1 MNTLEL
7 KSIAELRNMAFYI
20 PAYQRGYRWTQRQ
33 VKDLLKDI
41 FEFSEKKEDA
51 GIYCLQPLV
60 VVKRTISESLIDES
74 SIMEKIRK
82 TDKLSEVRRI
92 LETSK
97 EQWEVVDGQQRL
109 TTIRLILEVLEYPRF
124 YELEYE
130 TREDSAKFF
139 LSGIRKILSE
149 IESQFFDS
157 KPEDN
162 IDYYHIKQAV
172 KLICKWREGKD
183 TTRFLN
189 FLLNQVKFI
198 WYEIH
203 EENNPKEVFT
213 RLNIGKISLTNA
225 ELIKALLLNKSNF
238 ESNDYGKV
246 RLHQQEIAMEWD
258 VIEYSLQSNEFWLF
272 LNEPG
277 NERPTRIDFIFD
289 MICQE
294 DMLHC
299 KDAQEIQMSDDL
311 KTFRYFNYYFETQ
324 KQKEEAIQTIW
335 EKVKEIFQTL
345 QEWFDDKELYHYIG
359 FLICI
364 GKSVNRIYREWTRY
378 ATKSAFRENY
388 LMKAIK
394 ESIRYKDIEN
404 TVYEVDAEV
413 PQKLKGGVKQNC
425 RPILLLHN
433 LQTVI
438 NQNDVL
444 AENEKYRE
452 GVFYKFPF
460 HLYKSEDWD
469 VEHIDSNTE
478 NKLNDIQSQREWLL
492 NAYFGLQGEA
502 FKENRKKIKDFFEK
516 FTGKNYE
523 QSEDPDKLKTRNER
537 FEELRSS
544 IDDINGNIRLS
555 QIEKNKIWNFALLDS
570 STNRSYGNAIFP
582 AKRRVI
588 IGKDQGKRFLPS
600 TVDENGKI
608 VNEVQ
613 EGQSSFIPPCTKSVF
628 LKYYNAASSDFNTW
642 NKEDAIAYMNNIKV
656 TLKEFLL

>member
-7 KSIAELRNMAFYI
+7 KSIAELQDMAFYI
-20 PAYQRGYRWTQRQ
+20 PAYQRGYRWTQQQ

-41 FEFSEKKEDA
+41 LEFSEKGNA

-60 VVKRTISESLIDES
+60 VVKRLSDEDS
-74 SIMEKIRK
+74 VMKRIHEAK
-82 TDKLSEVRRI
+82 DLSEVRH
-92 LETSK
+92 LLK

-109 TTIRLILEVLEYPRF
+109 TTIRLILEALQQSHF
-124 YELEYE
+124 YDIEYE
-130 TREDSAKFF
+130 TRKDSASF
-139 LSGIRKILSE
+139 LDGIMNGIP
-149 IESQFFDS
+149 DS
-157 KPEDN
+157 DVKEN

-172 KLICKWREGKD
+172 NFINDWLKRKD
-183 TTRFLN
+183 IDRFRN
-189 FLLNQVKFI
+189 VLLHQVKFI
-198 WYEIH
+198 WYETQ
-203 EENNPKEVFT
+203 ESNPKEVFT

-258 VIEYSLQSNEFWLF
+258 VIEYSLQSSEFWLF

-299 KDAQEIQMSDDL
+299 KDDQEIQMNDDL
-311 KTFRYFNYYFETQ
+311 KTFRYFNHYFETQ

-364 GKSVNRIYREWTRY
+364 GKSVNRIYRQWTRY
-378 ATKSAFRENY
+378 ATKSVFRENY

-413 PQKLKGGVKQNC
+413 SQEFKGGVKQNC

-438 NQNDVL
+438 NQNNVL
-444 AENEKYRE
+444 AENKKYRE

-492 NAYFGLQGEA
+492 NVYFGLQGDA
-502 FKENRKKIKDFFEK
+502 FEKIRKNIKDFFEE

-523 QSEDPDKLKTRNER
+523 QSEDPDKQKARNER

-544 IDDINGNIRLS
+544 IDGINGNIRLS

-588 IGKDQGKRFLPS
+588 IGKDQGKRFFPPA
-600 TVDENGKI
+600 VDENGVI
-608 VNEVQ
+608 VECKVQ

-642 NKEDAIAYMNNIKV
+642 NKEDAIAYMNNIKD

>member
-7 KSIAELRNMAFYI
+7 KSIAELQDMAFYI
-20 PAYQRGYRWTQRQ
+20 PAYQRGYRWTQQQ

-41 FEFSEKKEDA
+41 LEFSEKKGNA
-51 GIYCLQPLV
+51 SIYCLQPLV
-60 VVKRTISESLIDES
+60 IVKRLSDEDS
-74 SIMEKIRK
+74 VMKRIHEAK
-82 TDKLSEVRRI
+82 DLNEVRH
-92 LETSK
+92 LLK

-109 TTIRLILEVLEYPRF
+109 TTIRLILEVLQQPRF
-124 YELEYE
+124 YDIEYE
-130 TREDSAKFF
+130 TRKNSASFLDGIMNGIPDSNVK
-139 LSGIRKILSE
+139 E
-149 IESQFFDS
+149 
-157 KPEDN
+157 N
-162 IDYYHIKQAV
+162 IDYYYIKQAV
-172 KLICKWREGKD
+172 NCTNNWLNGKD
-183 TTRFLN
+183 IDRFRN
-189 FLLNQVKFI
+189 VLLHQVKFI
-198 WYEIH
+198 WYETQ
-203 EENNPKEVFT
+203 ENNPKEVFT

-238 ESNDYGKV
+238 PNDDYSRV
-246 RLHQQEIAMEWD
+246 RLRQQEIAMEWD
-258 VIEYSLQSNEFWLF
+258 VIEYTLQSNEFWLF

-277 NERPTRIDFIFD
+277 NERSTRIDFIFD

-299 KDAQEIQMSDDL
+299 KDDQEIQMNDDL
-311 KTFRYFNYYFETQ
+311 KTFRYFNHYFETQ

-364 GKSVNRIYREWTRY
+364 GKSVNRIYRQWTRY

-413 PQKLKGGVKQNC
+413 PQEFKGGGKQNC
-425 RPILLLHN
+425 RPILLLYN

-438 NQNDVL
+438 NQNNVL
-444 AENEKYRE
+444 AENKKYRE

-478 NKLNDIQSQREWLL
+478 NKLNNIQSQREWLL
-492 NAYFGLQGEA
+492 NAYFGLQGEV
-502 FKENRKKIKDFFEK
+502 FKEIRKNIKDFFEK

-523 QSEDPDKLKTRNER
+523 QSEDPDKQKARNER

-588 IGKDQGKRFLPS
+588 IGKDQGKRFFPP
-600 TVDENGKI
+600 TVDENGAI
-608 VNEVQ
+608 VECKVQ
-613 EGQSSFIPPCTKSVF
+613 ESQSSFIPPCTKSVF

-642 NKEDAIAYMNNIKV
+642 NKEDAIAYMNNIKD

>member
-7 KSIAELRNMAFYI
+7 KSIAELQDMAFYI
-20 PAYQRGYRWTQRQ
+20 PAYQRGYRWTQQQ

-41 FEFSEKKEDA
+41 LEFSEKKGNA
-51 GIYCLQPLV
+51 SIYCLQPLV
-60 VVKRTISESLIDES
+60 IVKRLSDEDS
-74 SIMEKIRK
+74 VMKRIHEAK
-82 TDKLSEVRRI
+82 DLNEVRH
-92 LETSK
+92 LLK

-109 TTIRLILEVLEYPRF
+109 TTIRLILEVLQQPHF
-124 YELEYE
+124 YDIEYE
-130 TREDSAKFF
+130 TRKNSASFLDGIMNGIPDSNVK
-139 LSGIRKILSE
+139 E
-149 IESQFFDS
+149 
-157 KPEDN
+157 N
-162 IDYYHIKQAV
+162 IDYYYIKQAV
-172 KLICKWREGKD
+172 DCTNNWLKGKD
-183 TTRFLN
+183 IDRFRN
-189 FLLNQVKFI
+189 VLLHQVKFI
-198 WYEIH
+198 WYETQ
-203 EENNPKEVFT
+203 ENNPKEVFT

-238 ESNDYGKV
+238 PNDDYSRV
-246 RLHQQEIAMEWD
+246 RLRQQEIAMEWD
-258 VIEYSLQSNEFWLF
+258 VIEYTLQSNEFWLF

-277 NERPTRIDFIFD
+277 NERSTRIDFIFD

-299 KDAQEIQMSDDL
+299 KDDQEIQMNDDL
-311 KTFRYFNYYFETQ
+311 KTFRYFNHYFETQ

-345 QEWFDDKELYHYIG
+345 QEWLDDKELYHYIG

-364 GKSVNRIYREWTRY
+364 GRSVNRIYRQWTRY

-413 PQKLKGGVKQNC
+413 PQEFKGGVKQNC
-425 RPILLLHN
+425 RPILLLYN

-438 NQNDVL
+438 NQNNVL
-444 AENEKYRE
+444 AENKKYRE

-492 NAYFGLQGEA
+492 NAYFGLQGEV
-502 FKENRKKIKDFFEK
+502 FKEIRKNIKDFFEK

-523 QSEDPDKLKTRNER
+523 QSEDPDKQKARNER

-588 IGKDQGKRFLPS
+588 IGKDQGKRFFPP
-600 TVDENGKI
+600 TVDENGAI
-608 VNEVQ
+608 VECKVQ
-613 EGQSSFIPPCTKSVF
+613 ESQSSFIPPCTKSVF

>member
-7 KSIAELRNMAFYI
+7 RSIAELQDMAFYI
-20 PAYQRGYRWTQRQ
+20 PAYQRGYRWTQQQ

-41 FEFSEKKEDA
+41 LEFCEKKGNV

-60 VVKRTISESLIDES
+60 VVKRLSDEDS
-74 SIMEKIRK
+74 VMKRIHEAK
-82 TDKLSEVRRI
+82 DLNEVRH
-92 LETSK
+92 LLK

-109 TTIRLILEVLEYPRF
+109 TTIRLILEVLRQPHF
-124 YELEYE
+124 YDIEYE
-130 TREDSAKFF
+130 TRKNSTSFLDSIMN
-139 LSGIRKILSE
+139 GIP
-149 IESQFFDS
+149 DS
-157 KPEDN
+157 DVKEN

-172 KLICKWREGKD
+172 NFINDWLKRKD
-183 TTRFLN
+183 IDRFRHV
-189 FLLNQVKFI
+189 LLHQVKFI
-198 WYEIH
+198 WYETQ
-203 EENNPKEVFT
+203 ESNPREVFT

-299 KDAQEIQMSDDL
+299 KDDQEIQVSDDL
-311 KTFRYFNYYFETQ
+311 KTFRYFNHYFETQ

-364 GKSVNRIYREWTRY
+364 GKSANKIYREWTRY

-413 PQKLKGGVKQNC
+413 LQEFKGGVKQNC

-438 NQNDVL
+438 NQNNVL
-444 AENEKYRE
+444 AKNKKYQE

-460 HLYKSEDWD
+460 HLYKSEGWD

-502 FKENRKKIKDFFEK
+502 FKEIKKNIKDFFEK

-523 QSEDPDKLKTRNER
+523 QSEEPDKQKARNER

-544 IDDINGNIRLS
+544 IDDINGNNRLS

-570 STNRSYGNAIFP
+570 CTNRSYGNAIFP

-588 IGKDQGKRFLPS
+588 IGKDQGKRFSPPMI
-600 TVDENGKI
+600 DENGAI
-608 VNEVQ
+608 VECKVQ

-642 NKEDAIAYMNNIKV
+642 NKEDAIAYMNNIKD
-656 TLKEFLL
+656 TLKEFLS

>member
-7 KSIAELRNMAFYI
+7 KSIAELQDMAFYI
-20 PAYQRGYRWTQRQ
+20 PAYQRGYRWTQQQ

-41 FEFSEKKEDA
+41 LEFSEKKGNA
-51 GIYCLQPLV
+51 SIYCLQPLV
-60 VVKRTISESLIDES
+60 IVKRLSDEDS
-74 SIMEKIRK
+74 VMKRIHEAK
-82 TDKLSEVRRI
+82 DLNEVRH
-92 LETSK
+92 LLK

-109 TTIRLILEVLEYPRF
+109 TTIRLILEVLQQPHF
-124 YELEYE
+124 YDIEYE
-130 TREDSAKFF
+130 TRKNSASFLDGIMNGIPDSNVK
-139 LSGIRKILSE
+139 E
-149 IESQFFDS
+149 
-157 KPEDN
+157 N
-162 IDYYHIKQAV
+162 IDYYYIKQAV
-172 KLICKWREGKD
+172 NCTNNWLKGKD
-183 TTRFLN
+183 IDRFRN
-189 FLLNQVKFI
+189 VLLHQVKFI
-198 WYEIH
+198 WYETQ
-203 EENNPKEVFT
+203 ENNPKEVFT

-238 ESNDYGKV
+238 PNDDYSRV
-246 RLHQQEIAMEWD
+246 RLRQQEIAMEWD
-258 VIEYSLQSNEFWLF
+258 VIEYTLQSNEFWLF

-277 NERPTRIDFIFD
+277 NERSTRIDFIFD

-299 KDAQEIQMSDDL
+299 KDDQEIQMNDDL
-311 KTFRYFNYYFETQ
+311 KTFRYFNHYFETQ

-364 GKSVNRIYREWTRY
+364 GKSVNRIYRQWTRY

-413 PQKLKGGVKQNC
+413 PQEFKGGVKQNC
-425 RPILLLHN
+425 RPILLLYN

-438 NQNDVL
+438 NQNNVL
-444 AENEKYRE
+444 TENKKYRE

-492 NAYFGLQGEA
+492 NAYFGLQGEV
-502 FKENRKKIKDFFEK
+502 FKEIRKNIKDFFEK

-523 QSEDPDKLKTRNER
+523 QSEDPDKQKARNER

-588 IGKDQGKRFLPS
+588 IGKDQGKRFFPP
-600 TVDENGKI
+600 TVDENGAI
-608 VNEVQ
+608 VECKVQ
-613 EGQSSFIPPCTKSVF
+613 ESQSSFIPPCTKSVF

>member
-1 MNTLEL
+1 MMNTLEL
-7 KSIAELRNMAFYI
+7 KSIAELQDMAFYI
-20 PAYQRGYRWTQRQ
+20 PAYQRGYRWTHQQ

-41 FEFSEKKEDA
+41 LEFSEKKGNV

-60 VVKRTISESLIDES
+60 VVKRLSDEDS
-74 SIMEKIRK
+74 VMKRIHEAK
-82 TDKLSEVRRI
+82 DLSEVRH
-92 LETSK
+92 LLK

-109 TTIRLILEVLEYPRF
+109 TTIRLILEALQQPHF
-124 YELEYE
+124 YDIEYE
-130 TREDSAKFF
+130 TRKDSASF
-139 LSGIRKILSE
+139 LDGIMNGIP
-149 IESQFFDS
+149 DS
-157 KPEDN
+157 NVKEN
-162 IDYYHIKQAV
+162 IDYYYIKQAV
-172 KLICKWREGKD
+172 NFINDWLNRKD
-183 TTRFLN
+183 IDRFRN
-189 FLLNQVKFI
+189 VLLHQVKFI
-198 WYEIH
+198 WYETQ
-203 EENNPKEVFT
+203 ESNPKEVFT

-299 KDAQEIQMSDDL
+299 KDDQEIQMSDDL
-311 KTFRYFNYYFETQ
+311 KTFRYFNHYFETQ

-364 GKSVNRIYREWTRY
+364 GKSVNRSYRQWTRY

-388 LMKAIK
+388 LMKTIK

-404 TVYEVDAEV
+404 TVYEVDVESS
-413 PQKLKGGVKQNC
+413 QDIKGGNKRNC
-425 RPILLLHN
+425 LLILLLHN

-438 NQNDVL
+438 NHNKVF
-444 AENEKYRE
+444 AENRKYNE

-460 HLYKSEDWD
+460 HLYKSEGWD

-478 NKLNDIQSQREWLL
+478 NQLNDIRSQREWLL
-492 NAYFGLQGEA
+492 NAYFGLQGEK
-502 FKENRKKIKDFFEK
+502 FSEIKDKIKNFFEE

-523 QSEDPDKLKTRNER
+523 QSNAPDKQEKRDKR
-537 FEELRSS
+537 FEELRTA
-544 IDDINGNIRLS
+544 IDAKTENLRLS
-555 QIEKNKIWNFALLDS
+555 RTEKNKIWNFALLDS

-588 IGKDQGKRFLPS
+588 IGKDQGKRFLPP

-608 VNEVQ
+608 TNCEVQ

-628 LKYYNAASSDFNTW
+628 LKYYNAASSNPNTW
-642 NKEDAIAYMNNIKV
+642 NKEDATAYMNNIKD
-656 TLKEFLL
+656 TLKEFLS

>member
-7 KSIAELRNMAFYI
+7 KSIAELQDMAFYI
-20 PAYQRGYRWTQRQ
+20 SVYQRGYRWTQQQ

-41 FEFSEKKEDA
+41 LEFSEKGNA

-60 VVKRTISESLIDES
+60 VVKRLSDEDS
-74 SIMEKIRK
+74 VMKRIHEAK
-82 TDKLSEVRRI
+82 DLSEVRH
-92 LETSK
+92 LLK

-109 TTIRLILEVLEYPRF
+109 TTIRLILEALQQSHF
-124 YELEYE
+124 YDIEYE
-130 TREDSAKFF
+130 TRKDSASF
-139 LSGIRKILSE
+139 LDGIMNGIP
-149 IESQFFDS
+149 DS
-157 KPEDN
+157 DVKEN

-172 KLICKWREGKD
+172 NFINDWLKRKD
-183 TTRFLN
+183 IDRFRN
-189 FLLNQVKFI
+189 VLLHQVKFI
-198 WYEIH
+198 WYETQ
-203 EENNPKEVFT
+203 ESNPKEVFT

-238 ESNDYGKV
+238 KSNDYGKV

-258 VIEYSLQSNEFWLF
+258 VIEYSLQSSEFWLF

-299 KDAQEIQMSDDL
+299 KDDQEIQMSDDL
-311 KTFRYFNYYFETQ
+311 KTFRYFNHYFETQ

-364 GKSVNRIYREWTRY
+364 GKSVNRIYRQWTRY

-413 PQKLKGGVKQNC
+413 SQEFKGGVKQNC

-438 NQNDVL
+438 NQNNVL
-444 AENEKYRE
+444 AENKKYRE

-492 NAYFGLQGEA
+492 NVYFGLQGDA
-502 FKENRKKIKDFFEK
+502 FEKIRKNIKDFFEE

-523 QSEDPDKLKTRNER
+523 QSEDPDKQKARNER

-544 IDDINGNIRLS
+544 IDDINRNIRLS

-570 STNRSYGNAIFP
+570 STNRSYGNAIFL

-588 IGKDQGKRFLPS
+588 IGKDQGKRFFPP
-600 TVDENGKI
+600 TVDENGVI
-608 VNEVQ
+608 VECKVQ

-642 NKEDAIAYMNNIKV
+642 NKEDAIAYMNNIKD

>member
-7 KSIAELRNMAFYI
+7 KSIAELQDMAFYI
-20 PAYQRGYRWTQRQ
+20 PAYQRGYRWTQQQ

-41 FEFSEKKEDA
+41 LEFSEKGNA

-60 VVKRTISESLIDES
+60 VVKRLSDEDS
-74 SIMEKIRK
+74 VMKRIHEAK
-82 TDKLSEVRRI
+82 DLSEVRH
-92 LETSK
+92 LLK

-109 TTIRLILEVLEYPRF
+109 TTIRLILEALQQSHF
-124 YELEYE
+124 YDIEYE
-130 TREDSAKFF
+130 TRKDSASF
-139 LSGIRKILSE
+139 LDGIMNGIP
-149 IESQFFDS
+149 DS
-157 KPEDN
+157 DVKEN

-172 KLICKWREGKD
+172 NFINDWLKRKD
-183 TTRFLN
+183 IDRFRN
-189 FLLNQVKFI
+189 VLLHQVKFI
-198 WYEIH
+198 WYETQ
-203 EENNPKEVFT
+203 ESNPKEVFT

-258 VIEYSLQSNEFWLF
+258 VIEYSLQSSEFWLF

-299 KDAQEIQMSDDL
+299 KDDQEIQMSDDL
-311 KTFRYFNYYFETQ
+311 KTFRYFNHYFETQ

-364 GKSVNRIYREWTRY
+364 GKSVNRIYRQWTRY
-378 ATKSAFRENY
+378 ATKSVFRENY

-413 PQKLKGGVKQNC
+413 SQEFKGGVKQNC

-438 NQNDVL
+438 NQNNVL
-444 AENEKYRE
+444 AENKKYRE

-492 NAYFGLQGEA
+492 NVYFGLQGDA
-502 FKENRKKIKDFFEK
+502 FEKIRKNIKDFFEE

-523 QSEDPDKLKTRNER
+523 QSEDPDKQKARNER

-544 IDDINGNIRLS
+544 IDGINGNIRLS

-588 IGKDQGKRFLPS
+588 IGKDQGKRFFPPA
-600 TVDENGKI
+600 VDENGVI
-608 VNEVQ
+608 VECKVQ

-642 NKEDAIAYMNNIKV
+642 NKEDAIAYMNNIKD